1 MCGGGTVQLGDLHS
15 DFMRFILFFLLSF
28 LPAIAQ
34 NKTWGGTSTSLF
46 PNLAPNAVVFST
58 SGTNGLTVIN
68 GNVPTAK
75 IKFAAPIGTPST
87 NDNLLIRSNDGYVH
101 ISTYTVGDLL
111 SLGGGGNNIA
121 NTDLTWT
128 GNRVQDMNSFSM
140 SFVNHVGL
148 SATGTGGT
156 AWNDST
162 SVTLQSGAP
171 FIQVTPSKVELKA
184 VGSNGINLYSD
195 AINASTA
202 TVGQVWT
209 LQNATTGAGEWASG
223 VAPAPGNVITVDTI
237 SDLLSESTGVVIT
250 QGYYSVGDG
259 GHAAYRYV
267 SGDLSATNTVTVFEG
282 AAGRYF
288 LMQSGSISAKQAGAV
303 GDGVTDDHDA
313 LQALFTA
320 CSGLTARIDPLSY
333 FSTSGFTL
341 PDDIKI
347 IARGASI
354 AIDLNGE
361 TGVAMGSRCTVDGG
375 EWLFSRQSG
384 GSNGFDNSGFTFGT
398 YTAAGSVSNS
408 VVKNVSGNL
417 TGYASSFVFIT
428 GGSENIT
435 IDGVE
440 FGDSADV
447 DDVVTTHW
455 GYLSGAETNGTLH
468 PHNIKIRNI
477 NVGSLTS
484 GSADASPVFV
494 SAGYDI
500 SVENV
505 TSRRARHG
513 AIMVAG
519 DFGFTYSGFS
529 AQTLGSVSY
538 RNITCLQADNI
549 GVLVQNVGTA
559 AVVYPQEFLLESS
572 TIFGVAGNNGGLY
585 MNTARNFTARNCVFA
600 NHLQGTTFTGGAK
613 NILLDRCSWTTN
625 ALQGI
630 IIDDATTDGVDIVEN
645 YAYKNARSLS
655 GTNAAGIKLAAGN
668 NVRVIG
674 CKLGDSSGTEP
685 NQEVGIGV
693 SADFV
698 NATLAGNYV
707 YGVKAG
713 TATAYHLGSS
723 ANAPTHLWLVYDNN
737 AAAGVTLLS
746 SPETL
751 PFQARGK
758 YRDFMGTGTPTLGT
772 FLKGDAVIFNEATSS
787 PFAVKCS
794 VAGSPGTF
802 VTLY

>member
-1 MCGGGTVQLGDLHS
+1 
-15 DFMRFILFFLLSF
+15 MRFILLFLLSI

-68 GNVPTAK
+68 GNSASSKV
-75 IKFAAPIGTPST
+75 KFAAPIGTPST
-87 NDNLLIRSNDGYVH
+87 NDNLMIRSNDGYVH

-162 SVTLQSGAP
+162 SVTLQSGSP
-171 FIQVTPSKVELKA
+171 LVQVTPSKVELRA
-184 VGSNGINLYSD
+184 TGSNGINLYSD
-195 AINASTA
+195 AINASSA

-209 LQNATTGAGEWASG
+209 LQNATTGKGEWANG
-223 VAPAPGNVITVDTI
+223 VAPAPGNVITVDTV

-259 GHAAYRYV
+259 GHAAYRYA
-267 SGDLSATNTVTVFEG
+267 SGDLTATNTVTVFEG

-313 LQALFTA
+313 LQAGINASEGITF
-320 CSGLTARIDPLSY
+320 RIDPLSY

-341 PDDIKI
+341 PDNVKI
-347 IARGASI
+347 IARGASL

-417 TGYASSFVFIT
+417 SGYASSFVFIT
-428 GGSENIT
+428 GASENIT
-435 IDGVE
+435 IDTLE

-447 DDVVTTHW
+447 DDVCTIHW
-455 GYLSGAETNGTLH
+455 GYVSGSESNGTLH
-468 PHNIKIRNI
+468 PHNIIIRNI
-477 NVGSLTS
+477 SVGALTS
-484 GSADASPVFV
+484 GSSDASPVFC
-494 SAGYDI
+494 SAGYN
-500 SVENV
+500 VLAENV
-505 TSRRARHG
+505 HSVRARHG

-519 DFGFTYSGFS
+519 DFGFLHSGFT
-529 AQTLGSVSY
+529 AQTLGSVVF
-538 RNITCLQADNI
+538 RNVSCLRADNI
-549 GVLVQNVGTA
+549 GVLVQSVGLSS
-559 AVVYPQEFLLESS
+559 VVFPQEFLLESS

-585 MNTARNFTARNCVFA
+585 LNQARNFTARNCVFA
-600 NHLQGTTFTGGAK
+600 KHLQGTTFTGGVK
-613 NILLDRCSWTTN
+613 NVLLDRCSWTTN
-625 ALQGI
+625 SLQGI
-630 IIDDATTDGVDIVEN
+630 IIDDSGTDGVDIVEN

-655 GTNAAGIKLAAGN
+655 GTNAAGIKLAAGS

-698 NATLAGNYV
+698 NATLAGNYC

-737 AAAGVTLLS
+737 AAAGVTLLA

-751 PFQARGK
+751 PYASQGK
-758 YRDFMGTGTPTLGT
+758 YRQFLGTGTPTLGSY
-772 FLKGDAVIFNEATSS
+772 LKGDEIHFAEATSS
-787 PFAVKCS
+787 PFALKCS